1 MRLGEPS
8 IANPRRCNT
17 ASSTRHADLAVVC
30 QQLVGHERLADHG
43 YMVPAARFVWGTL
56 DSLMLLIVL
65 LFVADGAASALVVG
79 YPLLIA
85 GSGLW
90 FQVRFVSFM
99 TVMSLLSYG
108 VLVFDFYYRRTG
120 LQEHFDTSVARHILF
135 ALFLIVLG
143 AIVSSLV
150 QRLRMLSKFY
160 GRQLP

>member
-1 MRLGEPS
+1 M
-8 IANPRRCNT
+8 IAI
-17 ASSTRHADLAVVC
+17 VC
-30 QQLVGHERLADHG
+30 QQFVGHERLA
-43 YMVPAARFVWGTL
+43 MPARFVWGTL

-90 FQVRFVSFM
+90 FHVRFVSFM
-99 TVMSLLSYG
+99 TAMSLLSYG
-108 VLVFDFYYRRTG
+108 VLVIDFYYWRTD
-120 LQEHFDTSVARHILF
+120 LQKHFDTSFARHILF
-135 ALFLIVLG
+135 AVSLIVLG